1 MNTSALT
8 VEQRFLG
15 AVKRNWG
22 ITRQQIAK
30 EGLYFS
36 HETCTHATPTASC
49 AFNEVSALKQC
60 FGEELLSN
68 LVIVNTKVRRGEN
81 YKYYGGP

>member
-1 MNTSALT
+1 M
-8 VEQRFLG
+8 
-15 AVKRNWG
+15 KRSWG

-30 EGLYFS
+30 EGIYFS

-49 AFNEVSALKQC
+49 AFNEVSALRQC

-68 LVIVNTKVRRGEN
+68 LVIVNTKVRETTAC
-81 YKYYGGP
+81 